1 MGEDSIRPFISNPQK
16 GAFILALT
24 SNKGVN
30 DFQYLQV
37 GVDPLYLNV
46 GKKVLM
52 WNSNEN
58 CGLVVGA
65 KDIDGL
71 KILRNAL
78 PDLPFLV
85 PGVGAQ
91 GGDLKEVIKYG
102 RNKSGTGLLVNI
114 GRDIIYTDKG
124 KKFAYKIKEKAKSY
138 VDEMSS
144 LMKTTWNYY

>member
-1 MGEDSIRPFISNPQK
+1 MGEDSIKPFISNPQK

-24 SNKGVN
+24 SNDGVR

-46 GKKVLM
+46 GKKVAQ
-52 WNSNEN
+52 WNGNKN

-65 KDIDGL
+65 KDMDGL

-91 GGDLKEVIKYG
+91 GGDLKDVVQYG
-102 RNKSGTGLLVNI
+102 RNKAGTGLLVNV
-114 GRDIIYTDKG
+114 GRDIIYTDSG
-124 KKFAYKIKEKAKSY
+124 KKFALKIKEKAKSY